1 MTIKE
6 KILLVHPEIS
16 HKKQT
21 FQGVI
26 ENEPVELEYYMAM
39 LKEEGYEVEIF
50 DVSREK
56 ITLKEKVKQMHPD
69 YFYICGRLKQENFMK
84 NYLRFVKQFDKKIVT
99 IVSGLHVQKNA
110 ERFFMPEVDYILTT
124 FDIFT
129 ILPLLKFEKEKKG
142 CAGKRVPDSFS
153 EINGLCYR
161 KDGYW
166 LSNPQKPFD
175 INRLPMPDRSYF
187 YEHPDHY
194 CYLDMRKCAQVRTA
208 YSCAFHCNFC
218 YRNTMN
224 CGTYTARDIELV
236 VEEIAGIDCDNSYI
250 IDDDFLLDK
259 VRIKRFIELIR
270 ERRIHKHYVCYGRAD
285 FIVKNKALMKELKSI
300 GFRYVITGIEAT
312 TNRAL
317 KNYNKKTDMNVN
329 VECIRFMQEIGINC
343 VVMLITDLDFRAKDF
358 REMYN
363 FVRDLNVRH
372 MAVSIYTPI
381 PGTELYEQYKDK
393 LLTDNPENFD
403 YMHLVTAPRRMGIR
417 QYYFHYYLMITRMFL
432 LSYKRGVY
440 DFLDYKEYLW
450 YAIRSAIVSRGM
462 KDM

>member
-1 MTIKE
+1 M
-6 KILLVHPEIS
+6 
-16 HKKQT
+16 
-21 FQGVI
+21 
-26 ENEPVELEYYMAM
+26 
-39 LKEEGYEVEIF
+39 
-50 DVSREK
+50 
-56 ITLKEKVKQMHPD
+56 
-69 YFYICGRLKQENFMK
+69 
-84 NYLRFVKQFDKKIVT
+84 
-99 IVSGLHVQKNA
+99 
-110 ERFFMPEVDYILTT
+110 
-124 FDIFT
+124 
-129 ILPLLKFEKEKKG
+129 
-142 CAGKRVPDSFS
+142 
-153 EINGLCYR
+153 
-161 KDGYW
+161 
-166 LSNPQKPFD
+166 
-175 INRLPMPDRSYF
+175 
-187 YEHPDHY
+187 
-194 CYLDMRKCAQVRTA
+194 
-208 YSCAFHCNFC
+208 
-218 YRNTMN
+218 
-224 CGTYTARDIELV
+224 
-236 VEEIAGIDCDNSYI
+236 
-250 IDDDFLLDK
+250 
-259 VRIKRFIELIR
+259 
-270 ERRIHKHYVCYGRAD
+270 
-285 FIVKNKALMKELKSI
+285 KSI

-381 PGTELYEQYKDK
+381 PGTELYEQFKDK

-432 LSYKRGVY
+432 LSYRRGVY